1 MKKHLV
7 VAAAL
12 AVFVAVSGT
21 PAAAQWTAA
30 GKRCVTSNG
39 VRFEDWTNYRVTDP
53 AKRAA
58 IEACLAPLRAARDR
72 AK

>member
-1 MKKHLV
+1 MKKLLVAAVALAAFAV
-7 VAAAL
+7 VAA
-12 AVFVAVSGT
+12 T

-39 VRFEDWTNYRVTDP
+39 VKFEDWTNYRVTDP

>member
-1 MKKHLV
+1 MKKFFV
-7 VAAAL
+7 VAAATAAF
-12 AVFVAVSGT
+12 AVVSAT

-30 GKRCVTSNG
+30 GKRCVTKNG
-39 VRFEDWTNYRVTDP
+39 VSFDDWTNYRVTDP